1 MINFH
6 EHIKNIDNPKHFK
19 IELIKNYSCY
29 SEREL
34 KSEESK
40 EIHKAIIKGD
50 KVFNTLETKNIK
62 EPKNQ
67 IVQQHLLNKRQ
78 KERFEI
84 IEDEKNQLFQIQYRD
99 EEGKKKLIR
108 KRYKRRPREKVYEE
122 MLDERKQLLDSLKYI
137 EMDKED
143 ETIFKET
150 PNIIHQLMKSTDD
163 LNNKKYNK
171 IKIEF
176 D

>member
-1 MINFH
+1 M
-6 EHIKNIDNPKHFK
+6 KK
-19 IELIKNYSCY
+19 I
-29 SEREL
+29 
-34 KSEESK
+34 
-40 EIHKAIIKGD
+40 
-50 KVFNTLETKNIK
+50 
-62 EPKNQ
+62 
-67 IVQQHLLNKRQ
+67 
-78 KERFEI
+78 
-84 IEDEKNQLFQIQYRD
+84 
-99 EEGKKKLIR
+99 
-108 KRYKRRPREKVYEE
+108 
-122 MLDERKQLLDSLKYI
+122 QLLDSLKYI